1 MTIDHTATPATGNLA
16 DSASLTAPKGGPMT
30 APAAAAAAAA
40 EPEPVL
46 LSPDAIDP
54 DHWPNPRGPIDKTS
68 AKYRELQ
75 GSIAAQGILQPVVV
89 GPPILKGGR
98 RPLIAGWR
106 RYTAASEAQLEHIP
120 VRERADIT
128 TEHQALQAAL
138 AENMAR
144 EDMTPLA
151 EAKSI
156 KRLMDLGDTQA
167 EAARIVGVSERT
179 ARERLRLLTLPAA
192 VRNAID
198 AGTIPTTAGRQ
209 LQVIADVSPKGA
221 SALAKRITAGKLRAG
236 ALLDPQLTRQA
247 LTDVRKDSG
256 LVALQGSIKIAQLPL
271 PAPALKALKAR
282 ARKAA
287 EYTYDAEWI
296 DLSPTAVGKKLMQE
310 AAEAGKVLTI
320 GEGTGTTT
328 YLADPAWIERAV
340 SAALDRAE
348 KRAADRKAQLA
359 RDRAKQDK
367 RAEQDPA
374 ERARLQRER
383 EQADQDARAQPFAA
397 AMNAELGDRLRA
409 LRSCAIEGA
418 VARLLLHLT
427 LDHHYFGY
435 IARHGFALVD
445 PEHRYATC
453 PEAQTHTM
461 VDVDVEGADTPQAA
475 AAILVAVHV
484 AFLYA
489 DPRGRD
495 GKDTLHRDYIKDATK
510 PLIRAA
516 AQELGVLPER
526 AERLDEARRTH
537 TNQLAYHRGESDRR
551 RILHELTK
559 AARKGLQRDALYER
573 CKVHSNEAYK
583 LGASVQIWQ
592 HQQLDEALEQLKI
605 AALVTIDESEGG
617 EGIVHHHYRVTPAGR
632 AALRAPVPNAPL
644 FPVIDALP
652 DAAAQDDPA
661 VVIVHVTPS
670 GGGDLV
676 EAELQPERQAGRPN
690 VRKVIYTESR
700 TAAWVAV
707 KRIVDLPTDDATGDD
722 AAADA
727 TPAPTGTR
735 REQALAHIAAQPGIT
750 IPELAERM
758 QVKQNYLHRLLP
770 GLDGIRKD
778 GRGWFPA
785 AAPADDADAA
795 SDVDAAAAA

>member
-1 MTIDHTATPATGNLA
+1 MTSDHTATPATGNLA
-16 DSASLTAPKGGPMT
+16 DSASPTAPKGGPMT
-30 APAAAAAAAA
+30 AAAAAA

-54 DHWPNPRGPIDKTS
+54 DHWPNPRGAIDKTS

-89 GPPILKGGR
+89 GPPMLKGGR

-120 VRERADIT
+120 VRERPDIT

-151 EAKSI
+151 EANSI

-198 AGTIPTTAGRQ
+198 AGTIPTTASRQ

-221 SALAKRITAGKLRAG
+221 SALAKRITAGKLRPG

-247 LTDVRKDSG
+247 LFDVRKDSG
-256 LVALQGSIKIAQLPL
+256 LVALQGSIQIGQLPL
-271 PAPALKALKAR
+271 PPAALRALKAR

-287 EYTYDAEWI
+287 EHTYNADWV

-310 AAEAGKVLTI
+310 ATDAGKILTI
-320 GEGTGTTT
+320 TGDAGDSTI
-328 YLADPAWIERAV
+328 YLADPEWIQRAV
-340 SAALDRAE
+340 STALDRAE
-348 KRAADRKAQLA
+348 KRATDRKAQLA
-359 RDRAKQDK
+359 RDRAKQDTC
-367 RAEQDPA
+367 AEQDPA

-383 EQADQDARAQPFAA
+383 EQADRDALAQPFAA
-397 AMNAELGDRLRA
+397 AMNAELGERLRA
-409 LRSCAIEGA
+409 MRSCPLEGA

-427 LDHHYFGY
+427 LEHHYYGQLARNGY
-435 IARHGFALVD
+435 ALVD
-445 PEHRYATC
+445 PEHRYVTC
-453 PEAQTHTM
+453 ADDKLHTI
-461 VDVDVEGADTPQAA
+461 VDTDVENAETPEAA
-475 AAILVAVHV
+475 AAILVAAHI
-484 AFLYA
+484 ALLYA
-489 DPRGRD
+489 DPRAGR
-495 GKDTLHRDYIKDATK
+495 GASRRDHYIHDATK

-516 AQELGVLPER
+516 AQTLGVLPDR
-526 AERLDEARRTH
+526 AERLDEARRTYA
-537 TNQLAYHRGESDRR
+537 NALAYHRGEGDRR

-573 CKVHSNEAYK
+573 CKVHSNDAHGH
-583 LGASVQIWQ
+583 GASVQIWQ
-592 HQQLDEALEQLKI
+592 HHQLDSALEQLKV
-605 AALVTIDESEGG
+605 AAHITVDETEGT
-617 EGIVHHHYRVTPAGR
+617 EGVIQRHYRVTAAGR
-632 AALRAPVPNAPL
+632 KALTAPVPDAPL
-644 FPVIDALP
+644 FPAIDPLP
-652 DAAAQDDPA
+652 DPAAQDDPT

-670 GGGDLV
+670 GTSGDPV

-707 KRIVDLPTDDATGDD
+707 KRIVDLPSDPPGDD
-722 AAADA
+722 EPADA
-727 TPAPTGTR
+727 TPAPKGTR
-735 REQALAHIAAQPGIT
+735 REQALAHIAKQPGIT

-758 QVKQNYLHRLLP
+758 QIQQNYLYRLLP
-770 GLDGIRKD
+770 GLADDGEIRKD
-778 GRGWFPA
+778 GRGWFPPA
-785 AAPADDADAA
+785 AN
-795 SDVDAAAAA
+795 AAAAA